1 MQFIAEKA
9 NSYYRVGFYDKYY
22 NAIPATIYLATLRF
36 IKNELYHYLLNTM
49 APDTTISLLDI
60 HNNLLVLKY
69 LPKTNKLLFGVI
81 LDEAGNQFKLNEI
94 DATHVRR
101 ILEL

>member
-22 NAIPATIYLATLRF
+22 NAIPATIYLADLQF
-36 IKNELYHYLLNTM
+36 IQQYLHHYLNRILNN
-49 APDTTISLLDI
+49 DTVVSFLDI
-60 HNNLLVLKY
+60 HNNLFVMKFLY
-69 LPKTNKLLFGVI
+69 KTNSLLFGVI
-81 LDEAGNQFKLNEI
+81 LDDAGNQFKLNEI